1 MVKEYE
7 MKKIAA
13 AYSRTKQ
20 DKSGIIDTKITF
32 LQI

>member
-7 MKKIAA
+7 MKKAAA

-20 DKSGIIDTKITF
+20 DKWNRKTIITIH
-32 LQI
+32 